1 MKNPMASFEKWSKNA
16 QNSAE
21 AMAAGVDGVTES
33 PMAKAADQSDKY
45 VRGVQDAVQ
54 SGRFANNL
62 RAVPLEEWKSA
73 MKNKGKANMANG
85 VRSLSARAKRN
96 IVQNLEYA
104 NSVKAQIASMPNS
117 TEQDAEARMLAAMRL
132 MKAGKRN
139 G

>member
-1 MKNPMASFEKWSKNA
+1 MASFEKWSKNA